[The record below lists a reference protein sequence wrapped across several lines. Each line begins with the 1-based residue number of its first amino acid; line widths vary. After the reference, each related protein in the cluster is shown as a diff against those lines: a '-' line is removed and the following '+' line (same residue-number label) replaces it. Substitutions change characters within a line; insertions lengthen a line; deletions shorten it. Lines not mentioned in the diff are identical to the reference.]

1 MWNKPDVS
9 GRRGSN
15 PPRSPKN
22 KSTMSNYTYNKT
34 LVATFY
40 ARPDKLN
47 ELLDKGEFD
56 YSFMIKVPGF
66 CTPFPLWR
74 IPQCWKIIA
83 IPKDFTE
90 DVRPQVADFKRRNDE
105 VKRIFEKRLG
115 VEYTPIDYQSYH
127 NDFFCDFPDESPADQ
142 LMVDSIQELLD
153 AGALQ
158 IDIELYCAAAKFHF
172 DEAKDLL
179 EKGGNPAAW
188 LPDKDFSGF
197 QLDDHVGTESSYLC
211 SLLQDCIVTECKAD
225 KVYYQDVKDLLGWA
239 AFETMYE
246 WIEKYRKHPHYKYPE
261 IEE

>member
-1 MWNKPDVS
+1 MRKTAWLLLAWLALGACQAPSEPAGPADS
-9 GRRGSN
+9 GFVTEYLTPVR
-15 PPRSPKN
+15 
-22 KSTMSNYTYNKT
+22 
-34 LVATFY
+34 V
-40 ARPDKLN
+40 
-47 ELLDKGEFD
+47 
-56 YSFMIKVPGF
+56 V
-66 CTPFPLWR
+66 CT
-74 IPQCWKIIA
+74 QGA
-83 IPKDFTE
+83 
-90 DVRPQVADFKRRNDE
+90 
-105 VKRIFEKRLG
+105 
-115 VEYTPIDYQSYH
+115 SYH
-127 NDFFCDFPDESPADQ
+127 NDFFCDFPNESPADQ

-197 QLDDHVGTESSYLC
+197 QLDNHVGTESSYLC
-211 SLLQDCIVTECKAD
+211 SLLQDIIVTECKAD

-239 AFETMYE
+239 AFETMYA